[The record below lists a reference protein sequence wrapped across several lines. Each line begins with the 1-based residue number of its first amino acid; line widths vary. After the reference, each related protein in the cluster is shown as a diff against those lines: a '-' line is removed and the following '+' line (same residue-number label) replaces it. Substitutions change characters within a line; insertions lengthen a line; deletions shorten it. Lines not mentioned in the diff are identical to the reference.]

1 MDQIDEWLKRAFNQ
15 EDQPKKPSLNEPGQG
30 QLSPKPAVSRPQ
42 GQNQTP
48 RPQPQ
53 RPGQSSGGF
62 RPAQAQRSPAQA
74 RPVSPNVHARPKNP
88 PRPAGTPAPQ
98 RAAAPQAARPQHS
111 ANGPRPNSRGP
122 RSPQAARTQ
131 GAKAPYTKKP
141 VDPNKPGL
149 AKGIG
154 GRLTMTRPKAT
165 PKAPQL
171 TNKGK
176 LRIIPIGG
184 LNEVGKNMTA
194 IEYEDDIVII
204 DVGLEFPSEEMLGI
218 DYVIPDVTYLEDNKK
233 RIRGILI
240 THGHLDHIGGLPYV
254 LPRLDFPPVYGTK
267 LTMGLVKKRV
277 DEFKQEKLAKLN
289 VIDPDKP
296 LKLGQFLCEF
306 FRVVHSIPDC
316 VGITLTTPVGKV
328 VHTGDFKFDDTP
340 ARNINKA
347 DIHKMEALGK
357 QNVLALLCESTNSL
371 KPGHSMSEQ
380 EVGEVLDGLV
390 KDTKGRLVVAS
401 FSSQIGRLQQIFDAA
416 VRHNRKVFI
425 SGRSMRENIE
435 ISAKL
440 GYLEFP
446 KGLLQ
451 DVKRYKDGDNDRE
464 TLILTT
470 GSQGESISA
479 LTRMASNEH
488 PHVKVRKGDTIILS
502 SSPIVGNER
511 AIATTI
517 NQLTMQGAKVIH
529 NQMMDV
535 HTSGHGKQDELA
547 KMINYVKPKYLI
559 PIHGEYYMRTGL
571 ADMAMDKCGIPEDK
585 IIIVQN
591 GEVITAHD
599 GTVQKTA
606 ETVDSKYILIDGLG
620 EGHGGSQVQVDREIL
635 SQNGALIVLLYIAKQ
650 SRRLTRDPDVVSRGF
665 IYMHESDE
673 ITRELGQMAMDAY
686 RKIMEKNPGAER
698 KDIKRYVQQ
707 SLDKYT
713 HSKLERRP
721 LIIPLLVEV

>member
-1 MDQIDEWLKRAFNQ
+1 MAR
-15 EDQPKKPSLNEPGQG
+15 PKTA
-30 QLSPKPAVSRPQ
+30 PKPAQ
-42 GQNQTP
+42 IT
-48 RPQPQ
+48 
-53 RPGQSSGGF
+53 
-62 RPAQAQRSPAQA
+62 
-74 RPVSPNVHARPKNP
+74 
-88 PRPAGTPAPQ
+88 
-98 RAAAPQAARPQHS
+98 
-111 ANGPRPNSRGP
+111 
-122 RSPQAARTQ
+122 
-131 GAKAPYTKKP
+131 
-141 VDPNKPGL
+141 
-149 AKGIG
+149 
-154 GRLTMTRPKAT
+154 
-165 PKAPQL
+165 
-171 TNKGK
+171 KGK
-176 LRIIPIGG
+176 FRIIPIGG

-194 IEYEDDIVII
+194 IEYEEDIVII
-204 DVGLEFPSEEMLGI
+204 DIGLEFPSEEMLGI
-218 DYVIPDVTYLEDNKK
+218 DYVIPDVSYLEENKK

-254 LPRLDFPPVYGTK
+254 LPKLDFPPVYGTK

-296 LKLGQFLCEF
+296 LKLGKFLCEF

-316 VGITLTTPVGKV
+316 VGITLTTPAGKI

-347 DIHKMEALGK
+347 DIHKMEALGS

-390 KDTKGRLVVAS
+390 KSTTGRLVIAS

-416 VRHNRKVFI
+416 TRHGRKVFV

-440 GYLEFP
+440 GYLEFS

-451 DVKRYKDGDNDRE
+451 DVKRYKDGENDRE
-464 TLILTT
+464 TIILTT

-479 LTRMASNEH
+479 LTRMAMNEH

-547 KMINYVKPKYLI
+547 RMINYVKPKFLI

-571 ADMAMDKCGIPEDK
+571 ADMAMAKCGIREDQ

-591 GEVITAHD
+591 GDVIVAH
-599 GTVQKTA
+599 GNEAKKTS
-606 ETVDSKYILIDGLG
+606 ETVESKYILIDGLG
-620 EGHGGSQVQVDREIL
+620 EGHAGTQVQADREIL

-650 SRRLTRDPDVVSRGF
+650 TRRLTRDPDVISRGF

-673 ITRELGQMAMDAY
+673 ITRELGQKAMEAY